1 MYETDTGSLSSTLSG
16 AGLDQSVIDTIIAL
30 TTGSATGGGGGGI
43 PGGGSST
50 VGVETVDAGTGGTVT
65 VGAGTDVLFVHGSES
80 GPTNFTIPGNV
91 PVVVF
96 EGNGGVDVVVGG
108 GANGTERVLLGTN
121 GNDKIIITDGV
132 NTEVILGSGDST
144 ITGGTG
150 NDTLVGGHGNST
162 VSGGGGHDVLILHGT
177 HGDYVIV
184 VNHTASAPTGNAEAG
199 STGHVVVTNSVTG
212 QTSDITGVQYVQLD
226 SADALLFAASTVEA
240 GVATLYHAA
249 FNRTGEFGGVE
260 FWFNQ
265 AKNGESLH
273 DIAVAF
279 TNSAEFAANTAG
291 LSDTAFVQQLYQQ
304 TFNRSADSGGLDFW
318 VHSLQSG
325 SSRADLLT
333 AFASVAA
340 MNEAGTLHTEATI
353 VGSVTI
359 VQDIV

>member
-1 MYETDTGSLSSTLSG
+1 MSSTLSG
-16 AGLDQSVIDTIIAL
+16 AGLNQSVIDTIIAL

-50 VGVETVDAGTGGTVT
+50 VGVETVEAGTGGTVT
-65 VGAGTDVLFVHGSES
+65 VGAGTDVLFVHGSDTD
-80 GPTNFTIPGNV
+80 PTTFTVPGNV

-96 EGNGGVDVVVGG
+96 EGNGGVNVVVGG
-108 GANGTERVLLGTN
+108 GTSGGERVLLGTD
-121 GNDKIIITDGV
+121 GNDKIIITDGT
-132 NTEVILGSGDST
+132 NTEVILGSGSST
-144 ITGGTG
+144 VTGGAG
-150 NDTLVGGHGNST
+150 SDTIVGGHGNST
-162 VSGGGGHDVLILHGT
+162 VTGGGGHDILVLHGS

-184 VNHTASAPTGNAEAG
+184 VNHTASAPAGNAQAG
-199 STGHVVVTNSVTG
+199 TTGHVVVTNSATG
-212 QTSDITGVQYVQLD
+212 EQTDITGIQYVQLD
-226 SADALLFAASTVEA
+226 SSDALVFAASTVEA

-249 FNRTGEFGGVE
+249 FGRTGEFGGVE
-260 FWFNQ
+260 YWFDQ
-265 AKNGESLH
+265 AKAGESLH
-273 DIAVAF
+273 DIAEAF
-279 TNSAEFAANTAG
+279 THSAEFAANTAG